1 MGVGE
6 KCDSRVLSFC
16 KALGVEY
23 RASEALWWH
32 YTELSVLL
40 ETQPKVNCK
49 SNSSH
54 SSCSFSFPTE
64 SQSLAMWSKWLSVSH
79 PNLGNGRHYNS
90 AFKTHLLKA
99 KWNKTTA
106 TFKTHTKRRI
116 TCNWRKDLVPFNSTV
131 IVPLLVLD
139 FCAFFLSLFEAI
151 KIFLD
156 NCFLLSTLVSNNLV
170 GFLSNCL
177 KSHSTGG
184 RGAKPSFLMSNLCPF
199 PRTSM
204 EVLVNTE

>member
-16 KALGVEY
+16 NALGVEY

-40 ETQPKVNCK
+40 ETQSTVNCK

-54 SSCSFSFPTE
+54 SSCSLSFPTE
-64 SQSLAMWSKWLSVSH
+64 SQSLAMWSRWLSVSH
-79 PNLGNGRHYNS
+79 PDLGNGRHYNS

-106 TFKTHTKRRI
+106 TFQTHKKIWRI
-116 TCNWRKDLVPFNSTV
+116 
-131 IVPLLVLD
+131 IVKLKEGFGSIQLHGH
-139 FCAFFLSLFEAI
+139 CAFTCVRFLCFLPLSLW
-151 KIFLD
+151 
-156 NCFLLSTLVSNNLV
+156 SN
-170 GFLSNCL
+170 
-177 KSHSTGG
+177 
-184 RGAKPSFLMSNLCPF
+184 
-199 PRTSM
+199 
-204 EVLVNTE
+204 